1 MIIEALLNFGLNII
15 DALLDLLDVLPNMP
29 ESVVTAIGNYL
40 DLVFD
45 NMDILPFFFPV
56 SFALPLLGIVIV
68 LANWKRLYHFIKWAY
83 DLLPTRG

>member
-1 MIIEALLNFGLNII
+1 MIVEALINFGLKIV
-15 DALLDLLDVLPNMP
+15 DAFLTLLDVLPNMP

-56 SFALPLLGIVIV
+56 SFAMPILAIVIV
-68 LANWKRLYHFIKWAY
+68 MANWKRIYHFVKWVY
-83 DLLPTRG
+83 DFIPTRG